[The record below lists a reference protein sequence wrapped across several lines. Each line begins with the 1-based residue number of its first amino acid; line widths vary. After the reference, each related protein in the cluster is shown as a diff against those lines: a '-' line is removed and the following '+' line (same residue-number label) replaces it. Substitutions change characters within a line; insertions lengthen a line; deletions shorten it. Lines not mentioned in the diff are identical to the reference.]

1 MDREEVRAVLRKE
14 DGELA
19 SLRKAKMPQEG
30 DSRLQGLLELNTC
43 RYLLDGVGREVL
55 AAAAQAYLGLLGTS
69 AIVYEANGDYAL
81 VIISSPY
88 CRLLDEASRARC
100 GDVPDAEALTSG
112 RWLFHEACW
121 AASRRS
127 MEEKA
132 PIDAEGPGGLRV
144 YAAPILAG
152 KRVIGSI
159 NFSYGSPPEDDRD
172 LVEVAEE
179 YQVDFEKLRRAA
191 LPHRPRSQE
200 VVEVAKAQLEASE
213 SLIARVHRANQE
225 MREAR
230 GWLRRLM
237 DRQRDGTTIMSG
249 DRIVR
254 ANPAMPAM
262 FGYDSP
268 QEMEGL
274 SELDLVAPQS
284 SDDVRRRIEARR
296 AGEAVEDTYV
306 CKGVRKDGSVI
317 DVEVAVTTVRTG
329 DSMAKMTIHRDVTER
344 VQLEQQLLEA
354 DKMRAVGTLA
364 GGIAHD
370 FNNILS
376 GIVGSVAFLKRGID
390 PSHPNYQ
397 DVETIERLGL
407 RAADLTKKL
416 LGFARGGKYEVRSL
430 DMNQII
436 EEVVGIISSSFDPSI
451 AILTDLQED
460 LRSVE
465 GDAAQIQSVIMN
477 LCINARDAMPE
488 GGTLTLR
495 TSNVTLDEDYV
506 ESRLEAT
513 PGDYVQVAVADT
525 GVGMDQDVMGRVF
538 EPFFTTKEVGK
549 GTGLGLAM
557 AYGIVKDHGG
567 HILVDSKVGE
577 GSTFTFRIPASA
589 APVALVQEGDREE
602 ALGGGE
608 SILVVDDE
616 GQVLRLAK
624 RILESYGYDVLLVE
638 QGSQAV
644 ETLRANLGK
653 IDLVILDI
661 GMPGM
666 GGRETQR
673 RLRELDPEIPILI
686 SSGYS
691 PGGQAKQMLA
701 MGAQGFLPKPYQIDD
716 LARAVRRILDSR

>member
-1 MDREEVRAVLRKE
+1 MNPDDVQAVLGNE

-19 SLRKAKMPQEG
+19 SLRGEEASQEV
-30 DSRLQGLLELNTC
+30 DSRLQSLRELNTC
-43 RYLLDGVGREVL
+43 RYLLDGVGGEVL
-55 AAAAQAYLGLLGTS
+55 AAAVQTYLGLLGTS

-88 CRLLDEASRARC
+88 CRLLDEASRAKC
-100 GDVPDAEALTSG
+100 GEVSDAEALASG

-121 AASRRS
+121 IASLRS
-127 MEEKA
+127 MQDRA
-132 PIDAEGPGGLRV
+132 PVDAEGPGGLRV
-144 YAAPILAG
+144 YAAPILSG
-152 KRVIGSI
+152 KQVIGSI
-159 NFSYGSPPEDDRD
+159 NFSYGSPPEEDRD

-200 VVEVAKAQLEASE
+200 VVKVAKAQLEASA
-213 SLIARVHRANQE
+213 SLIARVHWANRE

-237 DRQRDGTTIMSG
+237 DRQRDGATIMSG
-249 DRIVR
+249 NRIVR
-254 ANPAMPAM
+254 ANPVMATMY
-262 FGYDSP
+262 GYEDP

-284 SDDVRRRIEARR
+284 IDDVRSRIEARR
-296 AGEAVEDTYV
+296 PGEPVEETYV
-306 CKGVRKDGSVI
+306 CKGARKDGSVI

-329 DSMAKMTIHRDVTER
+329 DTMAMMTIHRDVTER
-344 VQLEQQLLEA
+344 IQLEQQLLEA

-376 GIVGSVAFLKRGID
+376 GIVGSVAFLKRSID
-390 PSHPNYQ
+390 RSHPNYQ

-407 RAADLTKKL
+407 RAADLTKKI
-416 LGFARGGKYEVRSL
+416 LGFARGGKYEVKSL
-430 DMNQII
+430 DVNQIM

-451 AILTDLQED
+451 AVLTELQED

-495 TSNVTLDEDYV
+495 TRNVTLDEDSV
-506 ESRLEAT
+506 GSRLEEA

-525 GVGMDQDVMGRVF
+525 GVGMEQDVMGRVF

-557 AYGIVKDHGG
+557 AYGIIKDHGG

-577 GSTFTFRIPASA
+577 GSTFTFRLPASVT
-589 APVALVQEGDREE
+589 PVTATQEGDREE
-602 ALGGGE
+602 TPGGGE
-608 SILVVDDE
+608 TILVVDDE
-616 GQVLRLAK
+616 DQVLRLAK
-624 RILESYGYDVLLVE
+624 RILESYGYRVLLADE
-638 QGSQAV
+638 GSKAV
-644 ETLRANLGK
+644 ETLRSNQGE

-666 GGRETQR
+666 GGRETQK
-673 RLRELDPEIPILI
+673 LLQELDSDLPILI

-691 PGGQAKQMLA
+691 PGGQAEGMLA

-716 LARAVRRILDSR
+716 LARAVRRILDSL